1 MTVGRICTPAELR
14 RQTNGKLLVD
24 FPNSSYPFWWNQACS
39 FEYYPPPRQRVRR
52 RDVLCLEI
60 SVESSVRLGSWGE
73 FENGPEVKQPF
84 VVAHVEIKSA
94 AARHDDFEIRTEAG
108 PVRGVFYQSLDD
120 QVWSRFRYTGI
131 RTHVLNPNRE
141 NGNTHILRLG
151 TEVAVRVERE
161 FAGIS
166 QASEALA
173 VPCLLGG
180 RERYSDIL
188 QETLI
193 RATVPAT
200 AGNGQ
205 GAGDAEGKEHIP
217 HRPSRYFAL
226 EGAV

>member
-14 RQTNGKLLVD
+14 RQINGKLLVD
-24 FPNSSYPFWWNQACS
+24 FPNSSDPFWSSS

-52 RDVLCLEI
+52 RDVLCPEI

-73 FENGPEVKQPF
+73 FEDGPEVKQPF
-84 VVAHVEIKSA
+84 VVAPVEIKSA
-94 AARHDDFEIRTEAG
+94 ATRHYDFEIRTEAG
-108 PVRGVFYQSLDD
+108 PVRGVLYQSLDD
-120 QVWSRFRYTGI
+120 QVWSRFRYA
-131 RTHVLNPNRE
+131 RVRVDVLNPNRE

-151 TEVAVRVERE
+151 PEVAARVERE

-180 RERYSDIL
+180 RERYNDIL
-188 QETLI
+188 QRTLI

-205 GAGDAEGKEHIP
+205 GAGDAEGKEHVS
-217 HRPSRYFAL
+217 HRLSRYFAL
-226 EGAV
+226 ERVV